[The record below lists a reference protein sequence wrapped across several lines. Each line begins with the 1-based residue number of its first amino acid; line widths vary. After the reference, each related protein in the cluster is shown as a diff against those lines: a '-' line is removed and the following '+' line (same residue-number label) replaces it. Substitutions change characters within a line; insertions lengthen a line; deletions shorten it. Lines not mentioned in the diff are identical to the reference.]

1 MCSPGARIFWT
12 TTACRGALAFFRSLD
27 QPRDAAALE
36 TALRLLW
43 GCPADRIAAAQA
55 ACAALD
61 EFDPAALRPAAAGSG
76 HLTAWLDRAEEWLPH
91 IKKDKPH
98 RLVARWAQAYGASD
112 ALTRLEHLMVF
123 HKDLHSLWITLALG
137 EEGDLQRAAG
147 KHWASG
153 AVRLMTLHGAKGL
166 EFPAVILAG
175 VKAGALPLESAAH
188 PADEEEERRLF
199 YVGMT
204 RAGEELILTT
214 TDEPS
219 RFVRELPDSVHR
231 ERLTR
236 RRTPAAEQ
244 LSLF

>member
-1 MCSPGARIFWT
+1 MC
-12 TTACRGALAFFRSLD
+12 
-27 QPRDAAALE
+27 
-36 TALRLLW
+36 
-43 GCPADRIAAAQA
+43 
-55 ACAALD
+55 
-61 EFDPAALRPAAAGSG
+61 
-76 HLTAWLDRAEEWLPH
+76 
-91 IKKDKPH
+91 KKDKPY
-98 RLVARWAQAYGASD
+98 RLIERWEQRIRRDRRARRGCAAFA
-112 ALTRLEHLMVF
+112 VF

>member
-1 MCSPGARIFWT
+1 M
-12 TTACRGALAFFRSLD
+12 
-27 QPRDAAALE
+27 
-36 TALRLLW
+36 
-43 GCPADRIAAAQA
+43 
-55 ACAALD
+55 
-61 EFDPAALRPAAAGSG
+61 RPAAAGSG

-112 ALTRLEHLMVF
+112 ALTRLEHLTVF

-175 VKAGALPLESAAH
+175 VKAGVLPLESAAH

-219 RFVRELPDSVHR
+219 RFVRELPNSVHR
-231 ERLTR
+231 ERLPR
-236 RRTPAAEQ
+236 RRAPAAEQ